1 MKVKWSLQQ
10 IYFYLV
16 CLVTL
21 IMVIVGAVN
30 TVRAAVDVILPSPD
44 NIGRYYM
51 TTPMEAKF
59 VDGEYRDLFDPEV
72 VEKELT
78 RQSTINRKNSVNQ
91 SIKNLMGGV
100 FLILVAAPVYI
111 YHWRYISSLEQ
122 D

>member
-16 CLVTL
+16 CFVTL

-51 TTPMEAKF
+51 ATPMEAKF

-72 VEKELT
+72 VEKELA
-78 RQSTINRKNSVNQ
+78 RQNTINRKNSVNQ

-100 FLILVAAPVYI
+100 FLILVAGPVYI
-111 YHWRYISSLEQ
+111 YHWRYISSLEK

>member
-16 CLVTL
+16 CFVTL

-44 NIGRYYM
+44 NIGSYYM

-72 VEKELT
+72 VEKELA
-78 RQSTINRKNSVNQ
+78 RQNTINRKNSVNQ

-100 FLILVAAPVYI
+100 FLILVAGPVYI